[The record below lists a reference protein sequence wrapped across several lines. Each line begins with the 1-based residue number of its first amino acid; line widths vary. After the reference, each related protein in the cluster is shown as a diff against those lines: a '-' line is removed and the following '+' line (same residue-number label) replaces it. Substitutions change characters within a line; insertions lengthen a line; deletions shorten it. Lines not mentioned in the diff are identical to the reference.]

1 MTKILHKIFP
11 QKCTK
16 DIVLENNSI
25 TCRWCGTYIGSIYDD
40 RVILL
45 SRYKQYAEEIKRS
58 KAVQEYTKHRVEMG
72 ISEDREWECFL
83 RDLKFDANEVLP
95 LETTDE
101 WVPED
106 CEWGNTA
113 GC

>member
-1 MTKILHKIFP
+1 MNVHKIFP
-11 QKCTK
+11 SRCIEHLVLNGHSLECTQCK
-16 DIVLENNSI
+16 RYV
-25 TCRWCGTYIGSIYDD
+25 GSIYDGQI
-40 RVILL
+40 VLL
-45 SRYKQYAEEIKRS
+45 SRYKKYAEEIERS

-101 WVPED
+101 WIPED